1 MPGPARAGA
10 LIYASNLQNLSAFYQ
25 QVLSMRLL
33 FADAEHEVIES
44 ADLQLV
50 LHAIPAAYRPQAS
63 GDQAFDLRE
72 QQAIKLFFT
81 ITSLAMTE
89 TVIAELGGRM
99 LGGEYTGPGFRVRN
113 ACDPEGNV
121 FQVRETT
128 AAINLA

>member
-1 MPGPARAGA
+1 MSGPARTGA
-10 LIYASNLQNLSAFYQ
+10 LIYASDLGLLSAFYQ

-44 ADLQLV
+44 ADLQLI
-50 LHAIPAAYRPQAS
+50 LHAIPAAHRPPSSDAT
-63 GDQAFDLRE
+63 LPTVRE

-81 ITSLAMTE
+81 IASLAFTE

-99 LGGEYTGPGFRVRN
+99 LGGEYNGPGFRVRN

-128 AAINLA
+128 AAPLP